1 MLLRIVKRDL
11 QRNKI
16 ITFGLFVFIML
27 SALLVASASQVIIEL
42 SGSLNQLLIK
52 SKALIS
58 CRCTQ
63 DKSTA
68 QQSRA
73 LQPLI
78 HW

>member
-52 SKALIS
+52 SKAPSFRADARRTNRQLS
-58 CRCTQ
+58 NRELY
-63 DKSTA
+63 
-68 QQSRA
+68 SR
-73 LQPLI
+73 
-78 HW
+78 